1 MSEKEHVNLPIL
13 GMTCANCAV
22 TVERALKRTEGVDE
36 ALVNLSSERVAV
48 TFDSDQTVLNN
59 LVSSIQNAGYDVAT
73 GEAVFSIPEFTDPV
87 NAQRLEKA
95 LENKAGII
103 SSKANPVAETL
114 NLVYV
119 PTITNVTEIM
129 DLVVKAG
136 FTPTLTDRDLDDP

>member
-48 TFDSDQTVLNN
+48 TFDSDQTVLND

-73 GEAVFSIPEFTDPV
+73 GEAVFSIPELTDPV
-87 NAQRLEKA
+87 NARRLEKA

-103 SSKANPVAETL
+103 SIKANPVPRLSTSSTCRPL
-114 NLVYV
+114 PMSLRSW
-119 PTITNVTEIM
+119 TW
-129 DLVVKAG
+129 L
-136 FTPTLTDRDLDDP
+136 

>member
-73 GEAVFSIPEFTDPV
+73 G
-87 NAQRLEKA
+87 
-95 LENKAGII
+95 
-103 SSKANPVAETL
+103 
-114 NLVYV
+114 
-119 PTITNVTEIM
+119 
-129 DLVVKAG
+129 
-136 FTPTLTDRDLDDP
+136 